1 MLDQRGGT
9 FRASEQPP
17 EPLGRR
23 AVETALAK
31 RSARE
36 RAGKIGIE
44 RGDRLGRKR
53 IGNDAPSFAQEV
65 RGPVCRGII
74 GGDVHDR
81 SPGRSE
87 EHTSELQSLMRISYA
102 VFCLKKKKTQHIQTT
117 TSTCDYKSYKQNY

>member
-1 MLDQRGGT
+1 MRISDWSSDVCSSDLLDDGEDGRMLDQRGGT

-53 IGNDAPSFAQEV
+53 IGNDA
-65 RGPVCRGII
+65 
-74 GGDVHDR
+74 
-81 SPGRSE
+81 RSE
-87 EHTSELQSLMRISYA
+87 ARRVGKECVR
-102 VFCLKKKKTQHIQTT
+102 
-117 TSTCDYKSYKQNY
+117 TCRSRWSP

>member
-1 MLDQRGGT
+1 MRISDWSSDVCSSDLHLRRRTGMNRDRLSGVELDAVAPRREDGLDDGEDGRMLDQRGGT

-44 RGDRLGRKR
+44 RGDQIGR
-53 IGNDAPSFAQEV
+53 AHV
-65 RGPVCRGII
+65 
-74 GGDVHDR
+74 
-81 SPGRSE
+81 
-87 EHTSELQSLMRISYA
+87 
-102 VFCLKKKKTQHIQTT
+102 
-117 TSTCDYKSYKQNY
+117 

>member
-1 MLDQRGGT
+1 MRISDWSSDVCSSDLLDDGEDGRMLDQRGGT

-36 RAGKIGIE
+36 RAGKIGLE

-53 IGNDAPSFAQEV
+53 IGNNAPSFAQEV
-65 RGPVCRGII
+65 HGPVCLGLI
-74 GGDVHDR
+74 GGAEI
-81 SPGRSE
+81 GRAPVRE
-87 EHTSELQSLMRISYA
+87 RGCPYVYIPVGARTLH
-102 VFCLKKKKTQHIQTT
+102 KKSI
-117 TSTCDYKSYKQNY
+117 Y